1 MSDTDYTETM
11 DDMDYNDTCSR
22 IYHWLW
28 DNMKWYPGHM
38 IVDTPYSEDE
48 CKKAFAL
55 RPVGGSG
62 GFVIDVLPVVNEL
75 QYGDASE
82 GLFDGDNYRE
92 DIPAFPPFIR
102 FGKCECN
109 FALKTSY
116 IDNNDKPFVSLDG
129 CPSEVVGNVDL
140 SNCFSLK
147 SLDGMP
153 VSIIGGDLLVPKMIN
168 YGYTELNSS
177 HWFSD
182 DSFIPVL
189 KPRRDAEE

>member
-11 DDMDYNDTCSR
+11 DDIDSNDTCSR

-28 DNMKWYPGHM
+28 DNMKWYPGHWV
-38 IVDTPYSEDE
+38 VDTPYSEDE
-48 CKKAFAL
+48 CEKAFAL

-62 GFVIDVLPVVNEL
+62 GFVIDVLPAVKEL
-75 QYGDASE
+75 RYHDASQW
-82 GLFDGDNYRE
+82 LFDGDNCRE

-116 IDNNDKPFVSLDG
+116 IDNIGIVSLDG

-140 SNCFSLK
+140 TRCVSLK

-153 VSIIGGDLLVPKMIN
+153 VSITGGDLVVPKMIN
-168 YGYTELNSS
+168 DGYTELNSP

-189 KPRRDAEE
+189 KPRRDAKE